1 MNSSST
7 RYQKMLRAQ
16 QALAWDPEHDLS
28 WNELDT
34 SKLLVRVDQD
44 IAATLNLTATE
55 QVTLSQLLGLM
66 AVQTI
71 SQHENV
77 LNCVKAEC
85 WEQPLAKKSTA
96 SDFLQLGEQFFE
108 EESKHGAA
116 FARYVSL
123 FAERMGI
130 SKVSLASILPKF
142 ESTSWITR
150 LFLLN
155 CRYSAG
161 AVWWMVMITEEESLE
176 LYRRLAAFSQTAA
189 IDPLFYRLNEL
200 HYEEEH
206 RHLSYAPMMLRRL
219 RESSSRGARLL
230 SKFDFLVSEA
240 LYRVWLVEQFL
251 RLRKVLRTKDSH
263 PFLSGVKAIVKKFED
278 LSWKHK
284 IAVLKATV
292 FSSDSMFFPKRHR
305 AIQNELRRS
314 GDRARWIA

>member
-108 EESKHGAA
+108 EELRSSKL
-116 FARYVSL
+116 R
-123 FAERMGI
+123 
-130 SKVSLASILPKF
+130 
-142 ESTSWITR
+142 
-150 LFLLN
+150 
-155 CRYSAG
+155 
-161 AVWWMVMITEEESLE
+161 LE
-176 LYRRLAAFSQTAA
+176 L
-189 IDPLFYRLNEL
+189 
-200 HYEEEH
+200 
-206 RHLSYAPMMLRRL
+206 
-219 RESSSRGARLL
+219 
-230 SKFDFLVSEA
+230 
-240 LYRVWLVEQFL
+240 LY
-251 RLRKVLRTKDSH
+251 
-263 PFLSGVKAIVKKFED
+263 
-278 LSWKHK
+278 
-284 IAVLKATV
+284 
-292 FSSDSMFFPKRHR
+292 M
-305 AIQNELRRS
+305 
-314 GDRARWIA
+314 